1 MRKADGLSRRLDQKV
16 GVEKDNKKQMLVKK
30 EQLETKRIRVTE
42 VMIKGVD
49 LINKVRKYEARD
61 NKMVKAMEE
70 IKQTG
75 MKIFKD
81 EQW

>member
-1 MRKADGLSRRLDQKV
+1 
-16 GVEKDNKKQMLVKK
+16 MLVKK

-75 MKIFKD
+75 IKIFKD

>member
-1 MRKADGLSRRLDQKV
+1 
-16 GVEKDNKKQMLVKK
+16 
-30 EQLETKRIRVTE
+30 LETKRIRVTE

-75 MKIFKD
+75 IKIFKD